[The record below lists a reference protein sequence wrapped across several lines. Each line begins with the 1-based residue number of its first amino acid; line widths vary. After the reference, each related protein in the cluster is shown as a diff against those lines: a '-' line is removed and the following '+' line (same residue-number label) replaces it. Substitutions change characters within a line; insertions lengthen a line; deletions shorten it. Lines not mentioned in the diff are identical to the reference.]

1 MRDELRGP
9 SESHRKLVRFV
20 YELLQRG
27 YSVDM
32 LSPCARAAQRRND
45 YPDPMLWRCA
55 SAVVAEL
62 LNPSTP
68 GTAGVSDGGSDEP
81 R

>member
-1 MRDELRGP
+1 MGDELRGP

-20 YELLQRG
+20 YDLLQRG
-27 YSVDM
+27 CRVDM
-32 LSPCARAAQRRND
+32 LSTCAGLAQRRNE

-68 GTAGVSDGGSDEP
+68 GTADEP